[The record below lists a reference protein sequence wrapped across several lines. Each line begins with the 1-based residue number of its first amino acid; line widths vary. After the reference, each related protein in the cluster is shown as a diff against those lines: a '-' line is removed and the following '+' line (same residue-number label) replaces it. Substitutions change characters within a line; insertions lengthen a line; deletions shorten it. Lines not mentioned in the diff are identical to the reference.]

1 VTSPKIGPFYTSAMN
16 FYKDICAERGDYTCI
31 VCQIGTT
38 QADDVAI
45 CYATGRA
52 TFSHAACLTSAG
64 IPISDDRRARQKAKH
79 QAKTAVKAVKD
90 AENLLKR
97 VGKAQAAPSAAQAAP
112 APIAGGAPTPDETVP
127 VDEAA
132 LREQIEAEYDEL
144 LTQAIDRLKTMSDL
158 DRIAPG
164 REQPTGGTE
173 RSRGAGTSQRPASG
187 HLRRRQHRS
196 RAARRATKGSGRR
209 LLQEPPAH

>member
-79 QAKTAVKAVKD
+79 QGKD
-90 AENLLKR
+90 CRQGCQGRRESPEAGR
-97 VGKAQAAPSAAQAAP
+97 QG
-112 APIAGGAPTPDETVP
+112 AGGAIGCSGGTSAYRWRGATPDETVP

-144 LTQAIDRLKTMSDL
+144 LTQAIDRLKTM
-158 DRIAPG
+158 
-164 REQPTGGTE
+164 GTLIE
-173 RSRGAGTSQRPASG
+173 SLQAENRRLVAQNAVAALAPAS
-187 HLRRRQHRS
+187 
-196 RAARRATKGSGRR
+196 A
-209 LLQEPPAH
+209 PPAAH